1 MGEEKKVPE
10 DMIEITLVYKGQEI
24 DIVISKQITMQRLR
38 ELLMEMFKENKVKI
52 ENNFT
57 FRWLDKN
64 FQMGELDMISSF
76 RISNGD
82 RLELVVGEQLK

>member
-1 MGEEKKVPE
+1 
-10 DMIEITLVYKGQEI
+10 MIEITLVYKGQEI
-24 DIVISKQITMQRLR
+24 DIVVSKHITMQRLR
-38 ELLMEMFKENKVKI
+38 ELLLEMFRENKVKI

-64 FQMGELDMISSF
+64 FQMGELDMISNF

-82 RLELVVGEQLK
+82 RLELAVGE

>member
-1 MGEEKKVPE
+1 
-10 DMIEITLVYKGQEI
+10 MIEITLVYKGQEI

-38 ELLMEMFKENKVKI
+38 ELLLEMFRENKVNI

-57 FRWLDKN
+57 FRWLDKQ
-64 FQMGELDMISSF
+64 FQMGELDTIADF

-82 RLELVVGEQLK
+82 RLELVVGE

>member
-1 MGEEKKVPE
+1 
-10 DMIEITLVYKGQEI
+10 MIEITLVYKGQEI

-38 ELLMEMFKENKVKI
+38 ELLLEMFRENKVNI

-57 FRWLDKN
+57 FRWLDKQ
-64 FQMGELDMISSF
+64 FQMGELDMIADF

-82 RLELVVGEQLK
+82 RLELVVGE

>member
-1 MGEEKKVPE
+1 MGEKKKASE

-24 DIVISKQITMQRLR
+24 DIVISKQISMQRLR
-38 ELLMEMFKENKVKI
+38 ELLIEMFKENKVNI

-57 FRWLDKN
+57 FRWIDKN
-64 FQMGELDMISSF
+64 FQIGELDVISNF

-82 RLELVVGEQLK
+82 RLELVVGE

>member
-1 MGEEKKVPE
+1 
-10 DMIEITLVYKGQEI
+10 MIEITLVYKGQEI

-38 ELLMEMFKENKVKI
+38 ELLIEMFRENKVKI
-52 ENNFT
+52 ENDFT

-64 FQMGELDMISSF
+64 FQMGELDMISDF

-82 RLELVVGEQLK
+82 RLELVVGE

>member
-1 MGEEKKVPE
+1 MGKKKKASE

-24 DIVISKQITMQRLR
+24 DIVISKQISMQRLR
-38 ELLMEMFKENKVKI
+38 ELLIEMFKENKVNI

-57 FRWLDKN
+57 FRWIDKN
-64 FQMGELDMISSF
+64 FQIGELDVISNF

-82 RLELVVGEQLK
+82 RLELVVGE

>member
-64 FQMGELDMISSF
+64 FQMGELDMISNF

-82 RLELVVGEQLK
+82 RLELVVGE

>member
-64 FQMGELDMISSF
+64 FQMGELDMISNF

>member
-64 FQMGELDMISSF
+64 FQMGELDMISNF
-76 RISNGD
+76 RISNGY
-82 RLELVVGEQLK
+82 RL

>member
-1 MGEEKKVPE
+1 
-10 DMIEITLVYKGQEI
+10 MIEITLVYKGQEI

-64 FQMGELDMISSF
+64 FQMGELDMISNF

-82 RLELVVGEQLK
+82 RLELVVGE

>member
-1 MGEEKKVPE
+1 
-10 DMIEITLVYKGQEI
+10 MIEITLVYKGQEI

-64 FQMGELDMISSF
+64 FQMGELDMISNF